1 MGVFADHAALYTDKG
16 FRVFPTGK
24 DAGKVPLIRGWQKVG
39 RKAAIALAKQ
49 FPDANIGVID
59 GDKVTRIDIDD
70 PELIDGSIRRFG
82 DTPVKVGTPSGGLHL
97 WYAANGERRR
107 TGLEGQ
113 KIDLLG
119 KGGFGVAPPSVNSG
133 VGVYRFLEGGLD
145 DVDLLPLINPGALP
159 PKVYSTYTDG
169 LRTPV
174 STMRGVLEGQ
184 RNNAL
189 FSQCLRYLKDGH
201 DPELLAWSATAW
213 NEGFV
218 SPLTETEVQ
227 KTVAS
232 AVRYQVEGNNWV
244 GGSGV
249 LKTTRAAFDAFGGD
263 ADAMCLDACLR
274 FYHGSRAEPFAISP
288 TGMEAGGILPGWG
301 KARYRN
307 TRNRLEGMGRIYCV
321 HRGKGPGNPNLYFL
335 GE

>member
-97 WYAANGERRR
+97 WFAANGERRR
-107 TGLEGQ
+107 TGFEGQ

-145 DVDLLPLINPGALP
+145 DVDRLPLIRPGALP
-159 PKVYSTYTDG
+159 PKVYSTNTYDPRKPG
-169 LRTPV
+169 
-174 STMRGVLEGQ
+174 SGMEGVPEGH

-189 FSQCLRYLKDGH
+189 FSQCLRYLKDGG
-201 DPELLAWSATAW
+201 DPELLEWQAAAW
-213 NEGFV
+213 NEGFG
-218 SPLTETEVQ
+218 SPLPEMEVL
-227 KTVAS
+227 KTAKS
-232 AVRYQVEGNNWV
+232 AVQYHLRGNNWI
-244 GGSGV
+244 GGNGV
-249 LKTTRAAFDAFGGD
+249 LKTTRAEFDAFRGD
-263 ADAMCLDACLR
+263 ADAICLFDCLR
-274 FYHGSRAEPFAISP
+274 FNHGFRAEPFAISP
-288 TGMEAGGILPGWG
+288 TAMEASEVLPGWG

-307 TRNRLEGMGRIYCV
+307 TRGRLEGMGRIYCV
-321 HRGKGPGNPNLYFL
+321 HRGKGPGNPNLYVL
-335 GE
+335 TE